1 MIYGCNYN
9 EHKFRNKR
17 TKMLILKQDT
27 PGVVMPVCYHPT
39 TVLVVDDDVNFLN
52 KLKASVS
59 KNIALICFD
68 NPDAVIDYIKNSRE
82 LQIPL
87 ASRLHFTGKNDTQTC
102 GFARMLEARV
112 QDIIHPFP
120 KDIDLSFVKPIDEPI
135 LPEGSPKPHD
145 TLEEF
150 ERSQYILTEKSFY
163 YYNQM
168 SKECEW
174 IASDP
179 AMLKTLDS
187 AFQEETSDL
196 SSDQL
201 NRITQITHHHR
212 PAKLGFSIAE
222 VRNEPYNRN
231 RFKEIVLIISDDVMP
246 GKNGI
251 ELVKAL
257 DFPGITLEHAV
268 IILAQT
274 ASDEFKQNI
283 KTLPLPT
290 EFIEKNDPAI
300 MAKLLDAIE
309 KKASRIFQNHS
320 QKALT
325 ILSNDLKE
333 GSSFVFDQNFCDI
346 FNPILKENNICEMY
360 LYDRQGSYLL
370 LDEHANPSWFIIR
383 CEKGME
389 NSLEKAVEY
398 GAPLDVIEALSE
410 KKVLLSLYEES
421 DFARLKEKSIRT
433 QLEALKAKKK
443 EAGKKEAEPEPEIK
457 AEIDW
462 GSYLHPASVFE
473 SEDNSS
479 DISLIK
485 QDDNN
490 PKGVTH
496 KYYYVYIKNFPESEI
511 NQSRILSYQDFLNQ
525 NK

>member
-1 MIYGCNYN
+1 
-9 EHKFRNKR
+9 
-17 TKMLILKQDT
+17 MLVLKQDT
-27 PGVVMPVCYHPT
+27 PSVVMPVCYHPT

-52 KLKASVS
+52 NLKASVS

-68 NPDAVIDYIKNSRE
+68 NPDAVINYIKNSRE
-82 LQIPL
+82 LQVPL
-87 ASRLHFTGKNDTQTC
+87 ASRLHFSGKNDTQTC
-102 GFARMLEARV
+102 GFGKMLEARV
-112 QDIIHPFP
+112 QDIIHPYP
-120 KDIDLSFVKPIDEPI
+120 KDIDLSFVKPKDASI
-135 LPEGSPKPHD
+135 LPEGSPKPHE

-150 ERSQYILTEKSFY
+150 ECSQYILTEKSFY

-168 SKECEW
+168 SKECDW
-174 IASDP
+174 ITSDP
-179 AMLKTLDS
+179 FMLKALNST
-187 AFQEETSDL
+187 FQEEVSDL
-196 SSDQL
+196 SNGQL
-201 NRITQITHHHR
+201 DRITNITHHHR
-212 PAKLGFSIAE
+212 PAKLGFSITE

-231 RFKEIVLIISDDVMP
+231 RFKEIVLIISDDTMP

-251 ELVKAL
+251 EFVKEL

-274 ASDEFKQNI
+274 ASDEFKQSI
-283 KTLPLPT
+283 ETSPLPT
-290 EFIEKNDPAI
+290 EFIEKNDPDI
-300 MAKLLDAIE
+300 MTKLLDAIE

-333 GSSFVFDQNFCDI
+333 GASFVFDQSFCDI

-398 GAPLDVIEALSE
+398 GAPPDVIEALSE
-410 KKVLLSLYEES
+410 KKLLLSLYEEG
-421 DFARLKEKSIRT
+421 DFAVLKEKSIRT

-443 EAGKKEAEPEPEIK
+443 KDGKEGQVEPEPEIK

-462 GSYLHPASVFE
+462 HCYLHPASVFE
-473 SEDNSS
+473 SKDNSS
-479 DISLIK
+479 DASLTK
-485 QDDNN
+485 QDNN
-490 PKGVTH
+490 TPNELTH
-496 KYYYVYIKNFPESEI
+496 KYYYAYIKDFPENGI
-511 NQSRILSYQDFLNQ
+511 DKSRILSYQDFLNQ